1 MQRLVR
7 SVVVLTAGVALVGLS
22 ACSGTAGD
30 STREASSEKPT
41 ERVSGAGLE
50 QFDPCT
56 FFKPDELSSWG
67 LQAQAEEF
75 TPVSFEP
82 GCRWK
87 GGQMGLVLQKN
98 VEETVASYEKNGNWE
113 RYDKQSVGGR
123 SGVVANVPGGG
134 ATGGCN
140 VLVDAGGGV
149 VIYGVSGR
157 LADSVDACAEAEKI
171 AAATASRLPR

>member
-30 STREASSEKPT
+30 STRKAGSEEPT
-41 ERVSGAGLE
+41 ERVGGAALE

-67 LQAQAEEF
+67 LEAQAEEF

-82 GCRWK
+82 GCRWR

-123 SGVVANVPGGG
+123 SGVVANVPSGG